1 MNRKA
6 IHSENRKAMPSE
18 SCKAMP
24 SESRKAMP
32 SESALTRR
40 GLLSGGGLLAVA
52 GLLSCQKRE
61 FSCWDTGQLPQS
73 DVQARR
79 AVEYVDRAP
88 DPGRQCDAC
97 QHWQSGA
104 REDECG
110 GCAVVRGQIHPL
122 GTCRLFTKRA

>member
-1 MNRKA
+1 MKRKA
-6 IHSENRKAMPSE
+6 LRSENRKAMKRQAMHSE
-18 SCKAMP
+18 T
-24 SESRKAMP
+24 
-32 SESALTRR
+32 ALTRR
-40 GLLSGGGLLAVA
+40 GLLSGGGLLAVTSLVA
-52 GLLSCQKRE
+52 CQKRE

-104 REDECG
+104 RADECG